1 VEGVGVPAL
10 ELLALTWRKSSA
22 SGTDE
27 CVEVA
32 TAGGM
37 IIVRDS
43 KDPHGGNLLF
53 SWHDWTIFVVG
64 VRKRTLSPPL

>member
-1 VEGVGVPAL
+1 VPAL

-22 SGTDE
+22 SSTDD

-32 TAGGM
+32 TTGGV
-37 IIVRDS
+37 IAVRDS

-53 SWHDWTIFVVG
+53 SSHDWNIFVVG
-64 VRKRTLSPPL
+64 VRKRTLRPPW

>member
-1 VEGVGVPAL
+1 MPAP

-22 SGTDE
+22 SGQDD

-32 TAGGM
+32 ATGGT

-53 SWHDWTIFVVG
+53 SSHEWSIFVVG
-64 VRKRTLSPPL
+64 VRKRTLGPPL

>member
-1 VEGVGVPAL
+1 VPAL

-22 SGTDE
+22 SSTDD

-32 TAGGM
+32 AAGGM

-43 KDPHGGNLLF
+43 KDPDGGNLLL
-53 SWHDWTIFVVG
+53 SSHDWSIFVVG
-64 VRKRTLSPPL
+64 VRKRTLNPPL

>member
-1 VEGVGVPAL
+1 VPAL
-10 ELLALTWRKSSA
+10 ELPGLTWRKSSA

-32 TAGGM
+32 ATGGM
-37 IIVRDS
+37 IAVRDS

-53 SWHDWTIFVVG
+53 SSHDWNTFVVG
-64 VRKRTLSPPL
+64 VRKRALRPPL

>member
-1 VEGVGVPAL
+1 MPAL

-22 SGTDE
+22 SKDGD

-32 TAGGM
+32 AAGGM

-53 SWHDWTIFVVG
+53 SSHDWNSFVVG
-64 VRKRTLSPPL
+64 VRKRTLRPPL